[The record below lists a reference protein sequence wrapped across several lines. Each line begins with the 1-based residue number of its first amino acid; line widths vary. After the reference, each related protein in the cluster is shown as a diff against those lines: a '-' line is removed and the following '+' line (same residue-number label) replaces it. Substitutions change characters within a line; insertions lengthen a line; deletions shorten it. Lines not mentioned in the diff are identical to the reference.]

1 MSTVRVYSENGEQKL
16 DSFNKALKDLGCI
29 FYEFNGVKYV
39 SGKIGRAS
47 CRERVSTTD
56 KQYKESKVTDAE
68 MISDA
73 VSEKMD
79 QVAEIYKNLNRI
91 YNFGKRE
98 GENIPFY
105 SREGEIIATLKE
117 KPGYYR
123 EGKKNYFSKEII
135 EDFQNDR
142 KARVEA
148 VNKIMGIGSKE
159 ENTMNNVALLAYIN
173 EDRETEMSMETL
185 EKFIGKRANVF
196 DDAGMSDKKAYV
208 NEGRKASIIKK
219 AYDTVMSS
227 GRDIDKQE
235 AQKMMDIYL
244 AALMMKKC

>member
-39 SGKIGRAS
+39 SGNGEKL
-47 CRERVSTTD
+47 TD

-98 GENIPFY
+98 AENIPFY